1 MEHLAVQ
8 LIVAILCAGVANI
21 LIPRR
26 IPGRFLGLML
36 TGLVGVWLGEVVF
49 NFLRDQYG
57 LSHDALDWAVLGV
70 PLIPSLIGSLVVLYV
85 VTTFFRWGRYTQ

>member
-8 LIVAILCAGVANI
+8 LIVSILCASIASV

-36 TGLVGVWLGEVVF
+36 TGLVGVWLGEVAF
-49 NFLRDQYG
+49 KFLRVNFGINYSVLHWG
-57 LSHDALDWAVLGV
+57 VLGV
-70 PLIPSLIGSLVVLYV
+70 PLIPSVIGSVIVLYV
-85 VTTFFRWGRYTQ
+85 VTTFFRWGRYIG